1 MYQEILATFVL
12 SFFIVF
18 FSTPAFIKKMFSKGY
33 TVTDQYKSKKP
44 RVANMGGIVLLAG
57 VIVSVILAQLVLGY
71 SKELILMYSIVILF
85 FAFGLTDDLI
95 NINRALKIFI
105 PFFLALPISLVA
117 RDTSVWLGFFSINLG
132 AFYLYVIAP
141 VYVMVVSNL
150 INMHSGYNGLAIG
163 LSSILLFFSA
173 IKAYIVNGPV
183 SLLLA
188 APMFG
193 AVVAFW
199 YYDKYPSKIFLGN
212 SGSLPMGAAL
222 GAFLIANKLE
232 LFGVIALL
240 PHIINFL
247 MYVVWKIKKI
257 GEVKFGKLRSDGTLI
272 VPNNLTLK
280 WFFPYYFRLT
290 EIQATSI
297 CYLVTVIS
305 CAIALFVS

>member
-1 MYQEILATFVL
+1 
-12 SFFIVF
+12 
-18 FSTPAFIKKMFSKGY
+18 MFSKGY
-33 TVTDQYKSKKP
+33 TVVDQYKSDKP
-44 RVANMGGIVLLAG
+44 RVANIGGIVILAG

-71 SKELILMYSIVILF
+71 SKELIIIYSIVILF

-117 RDTSVWLGFFSINLG
+117 RDTAVWLGFFSINLG
-132 AFYLYVIAP
+132 AFYLYIIAP

-173 IKAYIVNGPV
+173 IKAYLVKGPE

-188 APMFG
+188 APMLG
-193 AVVAFW
+193 AMIAFW
-199 YYDKYPSKIFLGN
+199 YYDRYPSKIFLGN

-222 GAFLIANKLE
+222 GVFLIANKLE
-232 LFGVIALL
+232 LFGVIALF

-297 CYLVTVIS
+297 CYLV
-305 CAIALFVS
+305 